1 MPIPS
6 APAPGVGDNTF
17 GFSAPPPMLNY
28 VRSRLLPYLRTQI
41 LPSKPAQLLIQTWLK
56 WDRDNAPGMAAE
68 LSYFALF
75 SLFPLLLVILSIIGA
90 LVGPNSEAFDAIQD
104 VIVRFLPSEVHAL
117 IKDTIIALNENSVG
131 AGLVGTGILLLAA
144 STIFVILKRS
154 VNKIWE
160 SPSRV
165 SEAGSPTRMALFFV
179 VNKLSSFVLVLGTAL
194 LLLASLLSEIFIQII
209 LTLVNTF
216 QETFAFLNIDQAS
229 LSEGLQA
236 GWSFFVLGLAIAAL
250 FRVLP
255 SIKLSWRDIW
265 PGALLTTLLLAG
277 LQWLTSNSII
287 SLGSRFVS
295 YGVIGSVMILML
307 WIFLSCQ
314 IFFAGCEF
322 SFVYA
327 HMFGSKRRAARFGH
341 EEMG

>member
-1 MPIPS
+1 
-6 APAPGVGDNTF
+6 
-17 GFSAPPPMLNY
+17 MLNY
-28 VRSRLLPYLRTQI
+28 VRSRFLPYLRTQV

-56 WDRDNAPGMAAE
+56 WDRDNVPGMAAA
-68 LSYFALF
+68 LSYYALF
-75 SLFPLLLVILSIIGA
+75 SLFPLLLVVLSVIGA
-90 LVGPNSEAFDAIQD
+90 LVGPNTEVFEAIEA
-104 VIVRFLPSEVHAL
+104 VIVRYLPPEVHDL
-117 IKDTIIALNENSVG
+117 IKDTIVSLNENSVG
-131 AGLVGTGILLLAA
+131 AGLIGFGILLFAA
-144 STIFVILKRS
+144 STIFAILKRS

-165 SEAGSPTRMALFFV
+165 SEAGSPARMALFFV
-179 VNKLSSFVLVLGTAL
+179 VNKLSAFVLVLATAL
-194 LLLASLLSEIFIQII
+194 LLLASLLSEIVIKII

-216 QETFAFLNIDQAS
+216 QETFDFLTIDEVI
-229 LSEGLQA
+229 LSKTLEA
-236 GWSFFVLGLAIAAL
+236 GWSFLALGFAIAGL
-250 FRVLP
+250 FRILP

-277 LQWLTSNSII
+277 LQWLVSNSVI

-307 WIFLSCQ
+307 WIFLACQ

-327 HMFGSKRRAARFGH
+327 HLFGTKRRAARFG
-341 EEMG
+341 E